1 MKHISSIK
9 LSLLFIII
17 YLLTTGTY
25 ASDLEKEK
33 RWRDQI
39 VDSLMD
45 GEAVDLPD
53 GQHNFLAIFTEGEGT
68 RKTGLI
74 IMHGIGVHPDYPT
87 IVNPLRVGLAEKGW
101 NTLSLQLPV
110 LPNEATGKDYEPL
123 IPQASPRIKSGIE
136 YLKQAGNKNII
147 IIAHSLGT
155 VMAGQALANNSMGIS
170 GFIAIGMGSSGAH
183 YLKSINIPV
192 LDIFGSNDQPDVV
205 ASELQK
211 LTAASSNPDYTQII
225 AKDADHFFNDQ
236 EDELIEH
243 ITQWLNDRTN

>member
-1 MKHISSIK
+1 MCLI
-9 LSLLFIII
+9 
-17 YLLTTGTY
+17 TPGTY

-45 GEAVDLPD
+45 GEAIDLHD
-53 GQHNFLAIFTEGEGT
+53 GQHNFLAVFTKGAST

-87 IVNPLRVGLAEKGW
+87 VVNPLRVGLAENGW

-110 LPNEATGKDYEPL
+110 LPNEAEGKDYEPL
-123 IPQASPRIKSGIE
+123 IPQAAPRIKSGIE
-136 YLKQAGNKNII
+136 YLKQAGNEHVI

-155 VMAGQALANNSMGIS
+155 VMAGQALAKDSMGVS
-170 GFIAIGMGSSGAH
+170 GFIAIGMGSWGAQ

-192 LDIFGSNDQPDVV
+192 LDISGSNDQPDVV

-211 LTAASSNPDYTQII
+211 LSAATDNPDYTQII
-225 AKDADHFFNDQ
+225 AKDADHFFNEQ
-236 EDELIEH
+236 EDDLIEH
-243 ITQWLNDRTN
+243 ITQWLDDRVK